1 MCNGA
6 LQVPHP
12 SESVVS
18 KGAGNTE
25 VYYPKKWNGEAV
37 RILIT
42 GKTGSGKSALINGIV
57 GADVA
62 EEGGGGAYEMKE
74 FNLTR
79 NEVKIVIRCAPGLQ
93 DTVAVQEEYPK
104 KMQRAGCGN
113 ADLVLYC
120 TRMDDSRLRHDDIE
134 AIKKL
139 TVAFGKQM
147 WRHALFILTFANR
160 VEKNIK
166 RPKKGQ
172 PKKSEEEIQQIQR
185 DYFKQRIKE
194 WKEDFGESLRE
205 AGVSSENIIVVPA
218 GYGYGEVGGLPDR
231 EDWLS
236 PLFYACLTR
245 MKPDA
250 QAGLFKAQ
258 ADRIKQ
264 PEDLNDLSEWPSVMN
279 YGEPQAQGCNI
290 S

>member
-1 MCNGA
+1 M
-6 LQVPHP
+6 
-12 SESVVS
+12 
-18 KGAGNTE
+18 
-25 VYYPKKWNGEAV
+25 
-37 RILIT
+37 T
-42 GKTGSGKSALINGIV
+42 GKTGTGKSALINGIV

-62 EEGGGGAYEMKE
+62 VEGRNFMRGTYEVKE

-79 NEVKIVIRCAPGLQ
+79 NEVKIVIWCAPGLQ
-93 DTVAVQEEYPK
+93 DTVEVQGEYM
-104 KMQRAGCGN
+104 KMMKRKGCGN

-120 TRMDDSRLRHDDIE
+120 TRMDDTRLRVDDIA

-139 TVAFGKQM
+139 TDGFGEQI
-147 WRHALFILTFANR
+147 WRHTLFILTFANK
-160 VEKNIK
+160 VERLIR

-172 PKKSEEEIQQIQR
+172 PKKSEEEIQQMQR

-194 WKEDFGESLRE
+194 WKEKLGESLRE

-218 GYGYGEVGGLPDR
+218 GYDEVRGFPDR

-236 PLFYACLTR
+236 PLFYACLSQ

-250 QAGLFKAQ
+250 RAGLFKAQ
-258 ADRIKQ
+258 ADRIKR
-264 PEDLNDLSEWPSVMN
+264 PEDLKDEAFVDKLSEWPIIMN
-279 YGEPQAQGCNI
+279 YAEPLAEGCNI